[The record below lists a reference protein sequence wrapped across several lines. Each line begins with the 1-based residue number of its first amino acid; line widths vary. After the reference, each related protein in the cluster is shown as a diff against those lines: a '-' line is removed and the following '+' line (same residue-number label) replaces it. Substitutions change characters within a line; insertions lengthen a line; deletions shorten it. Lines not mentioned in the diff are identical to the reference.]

1 MFCFFCVY
9 LKDAKAGDVLVGT
22 FNFYK
27 SPSEKN
33 MKIHGYPFSYLV
45 PPKSSGSSSSSSDSK
60 STEDETSFEVLLLE
74 QKVALLQKLM
84 SDKKRKEEFLGLLKE
99 VLASNPKYLPALD
112 VQLRYLDAAEPKNY
126 EEVVTAANKVIE
138 SIDTTGFKFCRFF
151 TYFH

>member
-1 MFCFFCVY
+1 
-9 LKDAKAGDVLVGT
+9 
-22 FNFYK
+22 
-27 SPSEKN
+27 

-45 PPKSSGSSSSSSDSK
+45 PPKSSAASSSSDSK